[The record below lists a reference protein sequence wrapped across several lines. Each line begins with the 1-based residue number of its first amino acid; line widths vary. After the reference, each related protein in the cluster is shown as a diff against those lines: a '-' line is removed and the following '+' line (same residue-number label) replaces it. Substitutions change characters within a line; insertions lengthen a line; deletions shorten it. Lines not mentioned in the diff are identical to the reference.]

1 MPFIARNIQLAW
13 REGKQFILHKSAPGS
28 EQERRAAACGP
39 RIFVAKFD
47 QGSCDEYPFASTQEG
62 GSGARIE
69 EVPLREQ
76 NCQGGTLRQEYRRAQ
91 INEGTEF
98 LVVITSPSMI
108 ATSAYAGVDIA
119 KDQSC
124 AN

>member
-1 MPFIARNIQLAW
+1 M
-13 REGKQFILHKSAPGS
+13 
-28 EQERRAAACGP
+28 
-39 RIFVAKFD
+39 
-47 QGSCDEYPFASTQEG
+47 
-62 GSGARIE
+62 GARIE
-69 EVPLREQ
+69 EVPLRAQ

-91 INEGTEF
+91 INESDEF